1 MRKRLLHILVVL
13 TCTVL
18 MFGALT
24 FGANAAYGK
33 PAFKSTYGK
42 MSFSS
47 MPSNW
52 QNMRV
57 TVGNV
62 TMPLSRFPKGHV
74 SNDNEVAYVSL
85 SELQEYGISTTSNPI
100 WTKGTTCLGFSRHVY
115 AALFYKYPA
124 DATMDTALGSS
135 FENNSQNYYDVIY
148 ELYGTKRLTAGYTKE
163 QVQDLFS
170 YCRPGAVFATE
181 KGSRFHS
188 MVVMA
193 IFKEGL
199 LIYDCNF
206 SGPYEI
212 DIRMYTWQSFVDA
225 FGNRDIVGLHMPVYY
240 PGFSYSTGGGGTS
253 VDPSAYP
260 LDKSAAGDYVVYF
273 CDALNVRAYPSTDA
287 EKLGRIPAGTT
298 VAVAGTYNGW
308 AQITYNGT
316 TAWVSTDYLKPKTQ
330 EVTVTFDGNGA
341 TPSFTSRTYTAG
353 EYFGTMPDVRKSNR
367 VLIGWTSN
375 GNNTYTE
382 ASIVPAVG
390 TLSLKAKWG
399 ILTYLDVEETTWY
412 AQYVERAANLGL
424 VSKASYFGPSS
435 NATRAQFVTI
445 LGREYE
451 RESGRTITASGNGGF
466 QDVSAGAYYSKYV
479 VWGANHGLI
488 MGYGN
493 GKFGTN
499 DNVTREQMATLLYR
513 MAVKSGLTNEIQQAN
528 TSVLN
533 RFGDASEVSNY
544 AKTGL
549 CWAIQVGIVQGDTN
563 GNLRPKSSS
572 TRAEMATMF
581 CRYVDYYNSTSRVSA
596 NLLSAA
602 PVAGSTLAAA
612 PAASIVPAPANT
624 TSEPVATPAQEAAPE
639 PSLEPDTAEEPPA
652 MLAAQPEAEPDTV
665 TETEPGEG
673 AVPETEA
680 ETVVTGPAVPETEA
694 ETLATEPETE
704 AEAEMEPEITQET
717 EEPAEPEP
725 VPGGEEEPIPDAPE
739 GMINVIFDLAGGV
752 LKEPQK
758 AEAEEAAEPTN
769 DPDQEPAAELKQPE
783 PQKYGKRYVICCRIG
798 GQIALLPEPEQEGME
813 FLGWFCEEQAFD
825 PDSKAGDQDLILTAK
840 WKPVDPE
847 E

>member
-1 MRKRLLHILVVL
+1 MRKRLFHGLLILVS
-13 TCTVL
+13 TMML
-18 MFGALT
+18 MGLLAV
-24 FGANAAYGK
+24 GANAAGY
-33 PAFKSTYGK
+33 PYGK
-42 MSFSS
+42 MTFSS

-52 QNMRV
+52 QNVRV
-57 TVGNV
+57 TVGDV
-62 TMPLSRFPKGHV
+62 TMPLSRFPVGHV
-74 SNDNEVAYVSL
+74 SNDTEVQYL
-85 SELQEYGISTTSNPI
+85 STAELREYGITNTSSRI
-100 WTKGTTCLGFSRHVY
+100 DVRGWTCVGFARHVY
-115 AALFYKYPA
+115 AALFYKYYQNA
-124 DATMDTALGSS
+124 SIDTGLGTS
-135 FENNSQNYYDVIY
+135 FGNSWAYYDVIY
-148 ELYGTKRLTAGYTKE
+148 EVYGTRELSGGYSAATLK
-163 QVQDLFS
+163 DLFS
-170 YCRPGAVFATE
+170 YCRPGAVFSA
-181 KGSRFHS
+181 GSHT
-188 MVVMA
+188 MVLMA
-193 IFKEGL
+193 IYDDGF
-199 LIYDCNF
+199 LIYDCNY
-206 SGPYEI
+206 SGPYEV
-212 DIRMYTWQSFVDA
+212 DIRKYTWQGFVDSR
-225 FGNRDIVGLHMPVYY
+225 GNRGIQGLHMPKYY
-240 PGFSYSTGGGGTS
+240 PGFSYSTGGGGTD

-260 LDKSAAGDYVVYF
+260 LNKDDAGEYVVYF
-273 CDALNVRAYPSTDA
+273 CEALNVRTYPSTNAD
-287 EKLGRIPAGTT
+287 KLGRIPAGTT
-298 VAVAGTYNGW
+298 VTVAGSYNGW
-308 AQITYNGT
+308 AQITYNGQ
-316 TAWVSTDYLKPKTQ
+316 TAWVSMDYLKPKAQ
-330 EVTVTFDGNGA
+330 EVAVRFDGNGA

-353 EYFGTMPDVRKSNR
+353 DYFGTMPDVRKANR

-375 GNNTYTE
+375 GYNTYTE

-390 TLSLKAKWG
+390 ALSLKAKWG
-399 ILTYLDVEETTWY
+399 ILSYLDVEETTWC

-424 VSKASYFGPSS
+424 VSRASNFGPSS
-435 NATRAQFVTI
+435 NATRAQFVTV

-451 RESGRTITASGNGGF
+451 RESGKTITASGNGGF
-466 QDVSAGAYYSKYV
+466 PDVAAGAYYSKYV
-479 VWGANHGLI
+479 VWGANNGIVL
-488 MGYGN
+488 GYTDGR
-493 GKFGTN
+493 FGTN
-499 DNVTREQMATLLYR
+499 DNVTREQLATLLYR
-513 MAVKSGLTNEIQQAN
+513 MAVKSGLTYESQQVN
-528 TSVLN
+528 TSLLN
-533 RFGDASEVSNY
+533 QFHDGSTVSNY
-544 AKTGL
+544 AKAGL
-549 CWAIQVGIVQGDTN
+549 CWAIQKGIVKGDTN
-563 GNLRPKSSS
+563 GDLRPKASC

-798 GQIALLPEPEQEGME
+798 EQIALLPEPEQEGME